1 MVQLSYEFDEW
12 SEDEGSDWLDES
24 ADLAE
29 ALRESLVD
37 EYADATASEMSEAL
51 ANVLESMSP
60 AEAFNFAKA
69 LKQIPRG
76 AGRVLADPAFG
87 QIAGSAL
94 PIAGG
99 ALGTV
104 IGGPVGTALGTSL
117 GTAAA
122 KALPRSPTKA
132 PVSRTAAPPT
142 APPAATPA
150 AAGGSAAAA
159 QGLVL
164 TQQPDVLKSLL
175 ALAMGQHGQKT
186 VSGVPVA
193 KIMSML
199 SSVFGQA
206 ATDADEL
213 MYLDQEAFEESS
225 AEDSALFDDGSTPDR
240 SIYTTLMDVDNDDL
254 AEALESL

>member
-1 MVQLSYEFDEW
+1 MAQLSYEFADW
-12 SEDEGSDWLDES
+12 SDEGTDWLDES

-29 ALRESLVD
+29 ALRESLD
-37 EYADATASEMSEAL
+37 YEYADASPDEMGDAL

-60 AEAFNFAKA
+60 AEAFNFTKA
-69 LKQIPRG
+69 LKQIQRG
-76 AGRVLADPAFG
+76 AGNVLSDPAFG
-87 QIAGSAL
+87 QVTGNVL

-104 IGGPVGTALGTSL
+104 IGGPAGTAVGTSL

-122 KALPRSPTKA
+122 KALPGRPTKA
-132 PVSRTAAPPT
+132 PVTRPAAPPT
-142 APPAATPA
+142 VPTATTPA

-206 ATDADEL
+206 AADADEL
-213 MYLDQEAFEESS
+213 MYLDREAFGESS
-225 AEDSALFDDGSTPDR
+225 GEHSSLFDDASTPDR